1 LRAQIGPLASIAS
14 RPVLTRR
21 FVALLVVSAVV
32 LLGVRLTVAAPEA
45 CEDISADT
53 ARGAAESAADW
64 IRDNQQDDGSYTY
77 QVDEDGTDLGDYNV
91 TRHAGVTLSLYQ
103 SARALGDDSYA
114 DAADLGLAWA
124 EDRLLE
130 RDGWI
135 AVRDGDIVGLGASA
149 LMLAALAERRLL
161 TGSDEYDD
169 LMRGLG
175 DFLVSMQRDNGD
187 FYVYYYVS
195 SGKPDEDAISQYF
208 AGEALWALARL
219 HNALPDEK
227 YRGSAER
234 AAHFI
239 AVERDD
245 TDFVPVPPLNDHW
258 ASYGFAEMSDW
269 PIGDDQADYARDLY
283 GRFHLLIRWEAMKD
297 SGRIG
302 GIVHG
307 PERQA
312 AALGTWVEGQAALTR
327 LSRVDERVEEIEAE
341 ALASTRCGAA
351 VLVERQ
357 AESDAPAV
365 DGAWFTDGV
374 SRMDDQQHA
383 ISSLLALAELLDTRD
398 G

>member
-1 LRAQIGPLASIAS
+1 
-14 RPVLTRR
+14 VLTRR

-32 LLGVRLTVAAPEA
+32 LVGVRLTVAAPEECA
-45 CEDISADT
+45 DISAET
-53 ARGAAESAADW
+53 ARSSARMAATW

-77 QVDEDGTDLGDYNV
+77 QVDEAGKDLGDYNV

-103 SARALGDDSYA
+103 AARALGDDSYFEAA
-114 DAADLGLAWA
+114 DAALAWA
-124 EDRLLE
+124 EERLLE

-135 AVRDGDIVGLGASA
+135 AIRDGDVVGLGASA
-149 LMLAALAERRLL
+149 LMLAALAERRSL
-161 TGSDEYDD
+161 TDSDEYDD

-195 SGKPDEDAISQYF
+195 SGKPDQDAISQYF

-219 HNALPDEK
+219 QNALPDDA
-227 YRGSAER
+227 YHTSAER

-258 ASYGFAEMSDW
+258 ASYGFAEMSEW
-269 PIGDDQADYARDLY
+269 PIGDDQADYARALY
-283 GRFHLLIRWEAMKD
+283 GRFHLLIRWEAMKE
-297 SGRIG
+297 GNALARAL
-302 GIVHG
+302 HG

-312 AALGTWVEGQAALTR
+312 AALGTWVEGQAALARLTR
-327 LSRVDERVEEIEAE
+327 ADVRVDDLEDEAV
-341 ALASTRCGAA
+341 ASTRCGAA
-351 VLVERQ
+351 VLVDRQ
-357 AESDAPAV
+357 ANSDLAAV
-365 DGAWFTDGV
+365 DGAWFTEGV

-383 ISSLLALAELLDTRD
+383 ISGLLALAELLETRN